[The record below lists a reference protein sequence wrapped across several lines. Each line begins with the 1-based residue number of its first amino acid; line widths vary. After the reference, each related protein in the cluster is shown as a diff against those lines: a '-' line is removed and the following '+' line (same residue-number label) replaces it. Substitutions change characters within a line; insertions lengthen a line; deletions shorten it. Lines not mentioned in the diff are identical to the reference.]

1 MQTLLAKT
9 CPECDKATA
18 PLAGDKLQ
26 ELQDELGHDWAVI
39 DEHHLE
45 KTWHLKNFAEALAM
59 TNKIG
64 AVADAQGHHPDIYLT
79 WGKVRVKIFTH
90 SVDGLTE
97 SDFILAA
104 KIEEVALK

>member
-1 MQTLLAKT
+1 MAKDGTLAIKWRGTILKRGGEIMQTLLAKT

-18 PLAGDKLQ
+18 PLTGEKLQ

-79 WGKVRVKIFTH
+79 WG
-90 SVDGLTE
+90 
-97 SDFILAA
+97 
-104 KIEEVALK
+104 